1 MKAIENPGITV
12 HDAQTGH
19 LLNCAKSDEDGC
31 SMSLLGTISKR
42 VIDLVL
48 AGIAV
53 LGLSPLIVILFL
65 AVKVSSKGAA
75 LFLQDRLGLN
85 GRPFRCFKFRSMYEN
100 APDLRNA
107 DGSTMTSLNDPRVTP
122 VGRFLRRTSLDE
134 LPQLINVLKG
144 DMSLVGPR
152 PDQVDQIQYY
162 SEEEKRKLLV
172 KPGITGLAQINGRN
186 EIPWQ
191 KRKELDLEYV
201 DRQSFWLDL
210 QILLRTIPYVLA
222 RRGVFTNSH
231 TGSAR

>member
-1 MKAIENPGITV
+1 
-12 HDAQTGH
+12 
-19 LLNCAKSDEDGC
+19 
-31 SMSLLGTISKR
+31 MSPLCTIAKR
-42 VIDLVL
+42 VIDLVV
-48 AGIAV
+48 AGAAM
-53 LGLSPLIVILFL
+53 LTLSPLFIILFL
-65 AVKVSSKGAA
+65 IVRGSSKGSA

-85 GRPFRCFKFRSMYEN
+85 GKPFRLLKFRSMYEN
-100 APDLRNA
+100 APDLRNP
-107 DGSTMTSLNDPRVTP
+107 DGSAVTSLNDPRVTP

-152 PDQVDQIQYY
+152 PDQVDQIRYY

-201 DRQSFWLDL
+201 DRQSLWLDM
-210 QILLRTIPYVLA
+210 QILLKTIPYVLA
-222 RRGVFTNSH
+222 HRGVFTNSH
-231 TGSAR
+231 TESAK